1 MTSRVVEL
9 NVGGVVYATTM
20 ATLTSDADSLLSRWF
35 SEQSPSLATDQ
46 TGRYSGPCLHV
57 RWAKKASC

>member
-35 SEQSPSLATDQ
+35 SEHSPSVATDQ
-46 TGRYSGPCLHV
+46 TGRYSGPYLHV